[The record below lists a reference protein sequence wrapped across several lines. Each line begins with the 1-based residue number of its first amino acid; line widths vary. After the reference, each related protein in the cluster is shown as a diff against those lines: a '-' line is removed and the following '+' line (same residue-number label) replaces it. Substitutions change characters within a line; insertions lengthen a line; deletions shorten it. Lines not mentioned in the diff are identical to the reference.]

1 MGTVSA
7 AGLSVPELW
16 DAARAGRSAV
26 RDVKLSRDV
35 GNRVKIAAQVQD
47 FDAAAHLGA
56 DMQAGTDRFAQYALV
71 AARQAMEQAGLADA
85 DPQGT
90 PLAPPLGPRTAV
102 IMGTSLGGA
111 MTLDDQHFRF
121 YVTGKRPE
129 PMAIPRT
136 MCNAGASL
144 ISARYGATGPVF
156 AVSSACSSA
165 SQAIGLGAWMVRAG
179 MVDRAIVG
187 GSEAMITPSIFCA
200 WEALRVLTPDVCRP
214 FSRRRNG
221 MVLGEGAGV
230 FVIEAEDHAR
240 ARGVTGLAEIAGYGT
255 TSDAKDLVRPD
266 AEGAAAAMRAALDD
280 AGLAPAAID
289 YVNAHGT
296 GTVANDV
303 TEAQALGL
311 VFGDDLGRVAVS
323 ATKPI
328 HGHALGAAGALELAI
343 TIMAVRDGVAPPTIN
358 CEDPDPACPIDT
370 VPGTARALKIR
381 AALTNSFAF
390 GGINAVLLVTPVA
403 TH

>member
-1 MGTVSA
+1 
-7 AGLSVPELW
+7 
-16 DAARAGRSAV
+16 V
-26 RDVKLSRDV
+26 RDVKLSREV
-35 GNRVKIAAQVQD
+35 GNRVKIAAQLQD

-56 DMQAGTDRFAQYALV
+56 AMQPGADRFALYALV
-71 AARQAMEQAGLADA
+71 AAKQAMEQAGLADGGPA
-85 DPQGT
+85 
-90 PLAPPLGPRTAV
+90 GPRTAV

-111 MTLDDQHFRF
+111 TTLDDQHFRF

-187 GSEAMITPSIFCA
+187 GSEAMITASIFCA

-214 FSRRRNG
+214 FSRKRNG
-221 MVLGEGAGV
+221 MVLGEGGGV
-230 FVIEAEDHAR
+230 FVLEAEDHAR
-240 ARGVTGLAEIAGYGT
+240 ARGTIGLAEIAGYGT

-266 AEGAAAAMRAALDD
+266 AAGAAAAMQAALDD
-280 AGLAPAAID
+280 AGLAPSAID
-289 YVNAHGT
+289 YINAHGT

-343 TIMAVRDGVAPPTIN
+343 TIMAMRDGVAPPTIN
-358 CEDPDPACPIDT
+358 CEDPDPACPIDM
-370 VPGTARALKIR
+370 VPGHARKLKIR
-381 AALTNSFAF
+381 AAMTNSFAF
-390 GGINAVLLVTPVA
+390 GGINAVLLVTPVSA
-403 TH
+403 N